1 MLKVNINGVD
11 FKNPVI
17 AASGTFGFGSEY
29 NEFYDVGILGGISSK
44 GLTINPKEGNS
55 GIRVFETPSG
65 MMNSVGL
72 QNPGI
77 DKFMNEEL
85 IKMKQFD
92 TNIIA
97 NVGGGCIED
106 YEAAVEKLRG
116 TDIDMIELNI
126 SCPNVKS
133 GGMAFGIK
141 SDVAYEVVSK
151 IKAIADKPIMVKLSP
166 NAEDIVDMA
175 IQCEKAGADSV
186 SLINTLKGLAIDP
199 YKRKPV
205 FDNIYAGVSGPAVKP
220 IALRMVHEVSKA
232 VSIPVIGLGGIVSG
246 VDAIEFMMAGAS
258 AIQIGTVNFFNPNAG
273 KEVIEQMEQ
282 FCKEQGIKDIN
293 EIMNII
299 SIAKEYMI
307 AHGNPTQ
314 WGADYPGEE
323 VLKSDIMNNNSYVIT
338 DNGRIVG
345 TFTFIM
351 GDEPTYQIIKNGEW
365 HYDKVYGPIHRLA
378 SNGISKGVARACFE
392 YCQNL
397 IDYIRIDT
405 HKDNISMQ
413 KAIENFGF
421 RMCGNIYVEDG
432 SERIAYDKIRG
443 QVS

>member
-29 NEFYDVGILGGISSK
+29 SNFYDVGVLGGISSK
-44 GLTINPKEGNS
+44 GLTLNPKEGNN

-77 DKFMNEEL
+77 EKFIQEEL
-85 IKMKQFD
+85 PKMKKLN

-106 YEAAVEKLRG
+106 YEKSIDMLRG

-141 SDVAYEVVSK
+141 SKVAYDVVSK
-151 IKAIADKPIMVKLSP
+151 IKQIADKPLMVKLSP

-175 IQCEKAGADSV
+175 LECEKAGADSI

-205 FDNIYAGVSGPAVKP
+205 FDNVYAGLSGPAVKP
-220 IALRMVHEVSKA
+220 IALRMVHEVAKA
-232 VSIPVIGLGGIVSG
+232 VSVPVIGLGGITNA

-258 AIQIGTVNFFNPNAG
+258 AVQIGTVNFFNPNAG
-273 KEVIEQMEQ
+273 KEIITQMES

-293 EIMNII
+293 EIVGVINNI
-299 SIAKEYMI
+299 
-307 AHGNPTQ
+307 
-314 WGADYPGEE
+314 
-323 VLKSDIMNNNSYVIT
+323 
-338 DNGRIVG
+338 
-345 TFTFIM
+345 
-351 GDEPTYQIIKNGEW
+351 
-365 HYDKVYGPIHRLA
+365 
-378 SNGISKGVARACFE
+378 
-392 YCQNL
+392 
-397 IDYIRIDT
+397 
-405 HKDNISMQ
+405 
-413 KAIENFGF
+413 
-421 RMCGNIYVEDG
+421 
-432 SERIAYDKIRG
+432 
-443 QVS
+443 